1 MKKKSIETIDVKG
14 KRVFVRVDFN
24 VPLTDA
30 REITDDTRIKT
41 ALPTLQY
48 LVDHG
53 AKIVCASHLGR
64 PGGKKKNDLTLRPV
78 ALRLTKLLGREV
90 QFPGEIT
97 GKEIDAA
104 KSRLKEGDILLL
116 QNLRFHPGE
125 TVNDPDFARELAKDI
140 DIYVNDAF
148 AASHRAHASIQ
159 AITQFV
165 PLSAAGFLLNKEV
178 GALSL
183 ALENPPQNYTV
194 ILGGAKVA
202 DKLPLI
208 QNLMQK
214 AHKILIG
221 GAMAY
226 SFLKAKGANVGRSE
240 VDDNVLPLCKEIME
254 IAAKKKIKLLLPVDH
269 IAAYVIEPEV
279 TIRMIKRSEEIP
291 DEMMGLDIG
300 FETIQLYTQELKD
313 AQLIVW
319 NGPLGVFELETFS
332 AGTIEIARAVASGS
346 AITIVG
352 GGDTTA
358 AINKAGVAD
367 HFTHLSTGGGAALE
381 FLAGLKLPGIEALPG
396 E

>member
-1 MKKKSIETIDVKG
+1 MKKKSFENIDVKG
-14 KRVFVRVDFN
+14 KCVFVRVDFN

-30 REITDDTRIKT
+30 REIIDDTRIKT
-41 ALPTLQY
+41 ALPTLRR
-48 LVDHG
+48 LVEKG

-64 PGGKKKNDLTLRPV
+64 PDGKKKNELTLQPV
-78 ALRLTKLLGREV
+78 AQRLAKLLGREV
-90 QFPGEIT
+90 QFPGEII
-97 GKEIDAA
+97 GKAIDTA
-104 KSRLKEGDILLL
+104 KSRLKEGEILLL

-125 TVNDPDFARELAKDI
+125 TSNDPDFARELAKDI

-148 AASHRAHASIQ
+148 GASHRAHASIQ

-165 PLSAAGFLLNKEV
+165 PISVAGFLLNKEV
-178 GALSL
+178 KALSM
-183 ALENPPQNYTV
+183 ALENTPQNYTV
-194 ILGGAKVA
+194 ILGGAKIS

-214 AHKILIG
+214 ARKILIG

-226 SFLKAKGANVGRSE
+226 SFLKAKGLNIGRSE
-240 VDDNVLPLCKEIME
+240 VEDDTLPLCKEIME
-254 IAAKKKIKLLLPVDH
+254 KAEKKEIKLLLPVDH
-269 IAAYVIEPEV
+269 IASYAIEPEV
-279 TIRMIKRSEEIP
+279 TIRMIKRGEEIP

-319 NGPLGVFELETFS
+319 NGPLGVFEMETFA
-332 AGTIEIARAVASGS
+332 AGTIEIARAVVSGS

-367 HFTHLSTGGGAALE
+367 QITHLSTGGGAALE
-381 FLAGLKLPGIEALPG
+381 FLAGLKLPGIEALP
-396 E
+396 EE

>member
-1 MKKKSIETIDVKG
+1 MKKKSFENIDVKG
-14 KRVFVRVDFN
+14 KYVFVRVDFN

-30 REITDDTRIKT
+30 REIIDDTRIKT
-41 ALPTLQY
+41 ALPTLRR
-48 LVDHG
+48 LVEKG

-64 PGGKKKNDLTLRPV
+64 PDGKKKNELTLQPV
-78 ALRLTKLLGREV
+78 AQRLAKLLGREV
-90 QFPGEIT
+90 QFPGEII
-97 GKEIDAA
+97 GKAIDTA
-104 KSRLKEGDILLL
+104 KSRLKEGEILLL

-125 TVNDPDFARELAKDI
+125 TSNDPDFARELAKDI

-148 AASHRAHASIQ
+148 GASHRAHASIQ

-165 PLSAAGFLLNKEV
+165 PISVAGFLLNKEV
-178 GALSL
+178 KALSM
-183 ALENPPQNYTV
+183 ALENTPQNYTV
-194 ILGGAKVA
+194 ILGGAKIS

-214 AHKILIG
+214 ARKILIG

-226 SFLKAKGANVGRSE
+226 SFLKAKGLNIGRSE
-240 VDDNVLPLCKEIME
+240 VEDDTLPLCKEIME
-254 IAAKKKIKLLLPVDH
+254 KAEKKEIKLLLPVDH
-269 IAAYVIEPEV
+269 IASYAIEPEV
-279 TIRMIKRSEEIP
+279 TIRMIKRGEEIP

-319 NGPLGVFELETFS
+319 NGPLGVFEMETFA
-332 AGTIEIARAVASGS
+332 AGTIEIARAVVSGS

-367 HFTHLSTGGGAALE
+367 QITHLSTGGGAALE
-381 FLAGLKLPGIEALPG
+381 FLAGLKLPGIEALP
-396 E
+396 EE